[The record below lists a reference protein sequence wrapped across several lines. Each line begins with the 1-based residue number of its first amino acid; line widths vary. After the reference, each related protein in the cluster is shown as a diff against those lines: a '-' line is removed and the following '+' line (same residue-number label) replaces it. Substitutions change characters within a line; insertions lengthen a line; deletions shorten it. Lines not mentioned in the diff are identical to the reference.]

1 MPLGAQGAAARF
13 YWVQEATDGVAPGGD
28 WAQFPA
34 FLLQVGATP
43 GLQSDT
49 ILSANARRNAAD
61 PYQSVARVEGSARVP
76 IDTVHFGHWLRMML
90 GSPTTTGTT
99 NKTHVFK
106 SGGNTLPSRSIEKA
120 FTDINRYERALGV
133 RANSLEVS
141 IAPDGAGQATIGL
154 MCLSETL
161 AASSGAGTPTI
172 TTFSRFNQVQG
183 SISRAGA
190 ALGGVT
196 GGTIRF
202 SNGMEAV
209 PTVGSALGI
218 GGIDF
223 GECTGGGSITAR
235 FADHTLETA
244 ARAGTPSSV
253 TFTLTIDANTS
264 VEFHYPRCMLEPTS
278 AAVEGPTGISRTYN
292 FIASDDSTD
301 ASLLRVTYK
310 NLVAAY

>member
-13 YWVQEATDGVAPGGD
+13 YWVQEVTEGVAPGGD

-43 GLQSDT
+43 GLQSDS
-49 ILSANARRNAAD
+49 ILSANSRRNAAD

-76 IDTVHFGHWLRMML
+76 IDTVHFGHWLRMLL
-90 GSPTTTGTT
+90 GSPTTTGAA

-106 SGGNTLPSRSIEKA
+106 SGGNVLPSRSIEKA
-120 FTDINRYERALGV
+120 FTDINRFERALGV

-141 IAPDGAGQATIGL
+141 IAPDGAAQANIGL

-161 AASSGAGTPTI
+161 AASSGAGTPTV
-172 TTFSRFNQVQG
+172 TSFARFSQVQG
-183 SISRAGA
+183 SISRGGV
-190 ALGGVT
+190 ALAGVT
-196 GGTIRF
+196 GGNIRF

-209 PTVGSALGI
+209 PTVGSGLGI

-235 FADHTLETA
+235 FADNTLEAA
-244 ARAGTPSSV
+244 ARAGTPASI

-278 AAVEGPTGISRTYN
+278 VAVEGPSGISRTYN
-292 FIASDDSTD
+292 FTASDDEAD

-310 NLVAAY
+310 NAVAAY

>member
-13 YWVQEATDGVAPGGD
+13 YWVQEVTEGVAPGGD

-34 FLLQVGATP
+34 FVLQVGATP

-76 IDTVHFGHWLRMML
+76 LDTVHFGHWLRMLL
-90 GSPTTTGTT
+90 GAPTTTGTT
-99 NKTHVFK
+99 NRTHVFK
-106 SGGNTLPSRSIEKA
+106 SGGNVLPSRSIEKA
-120 FTDINRYERALGV
+120 FTDINRFERALGV
-133 RANSLEVS
+133 RANSMEVS

-183 SISRAGA
+183 SISRAGT

-244 ARAGTPSSV
+244 ARNGTPASV

-264 VEFHYPRCMLEPTS
+264 VEFHYPRVMLEPTS
-278 AAVEGPTGISRTYN
+278 VSIEGPTGLSRTYN
-292 FIASDDSTD
+292 FTASDDATD

-310 NLVAAY
+310 NAVAAY

>member
-13 YWVQEATDGVAPGGD
+13 YWVQEVTDGVAPGGD

-133 RANSLEVS
+133 RANSMEVS

-183 SISRAGA
+183 SISRGGA

-244 ARAGTPSSV
+244 ARAGTPASV
-253 TFTLTIDANTS
+253 TYTLTIDANTS

-292 FIASDDSTD
+292 FIASDDATD

-310 NLVAAY
+310 NAVAAY

>member
-13 YWVQEATDGVAPGGD
+13 YWVQEVTEGVAPGGD

-43 GLQSDT
+43 GLQSDS
-49 ILSANARRNAAD
+49 ILSANSRRNAAD
-61 PYQSVARVEGSARVP
+61 PYQSVARVEGNARVP
-76 IDTVHFGHWLRMML
+76 IDTVHFGHWLRMLL
-90 GSPTTTGTT
+90 GAPTTTGTT
-99 NKTHVFK
+99 NRTHVFK
-106 SGGNTLPSRSIEKA
+106 SGGNVLPSRSIEKA
-120 FTDINRYERALGV
+120 YTDISRFERALGV

-141 IAPDGAGQATIGL
+141 IAPDGAAQATIGL
-154 MCLSETL
+154 MCLSEAL
-161 AASSGAGTPTI
+161 AGSSGAGTPTV
-172 TTFSRFNQVQG
+172 TPFARFSQIQG
-183 SISRAGA
+183 AISRAGT

-196 GGTIRF
+196 GGNIRF

-209 PTVGSALGI
+209 PTVGSGLGI

-223 GECTGGGSITAR
+223 GQCTGGGSITAR
-235 FADHTLETA
+235 FADHALETA
-244 ARAGTPSSV
+244 ARAGTAASV

-278 AAVEGPTGISRTYN
+278 VAIEGPSGISRTYN
-292 FIASDDSTD
+292 FTASDDATD

-310 NLVAAY
+310 NAVAAY